1 MPPLDLSL
9 LLGAPDFRS
18 CAERPLEP
26 CQLSVISPAAAVS
39 VRRARWMCNAQREG
53 PSWLFLAIGIE
64 SVALV
69 EGE

>member
-9 LLGAPDFRS
+9 LLGPPDVRS
-18 CAERPLEP
+18 CAERPPEP

-39 VRRARWMCNAQREG
+39 ARRARWMWNPQCEG